1 MPIPA
6 PNIMENH
13 EKPSNS
19 GASPDLPSI
28 SLTVRGHSAKAKQVA
43 IKNATAYTY
52 QGPVLAS
59 LVDRI
64 APSVEPQTTARMI
77 SRTMTIFSPRVT

>member
-6 PNIMENH
+6 PNIMENY
-13 EKPSNS
+13 EKLSNS
-19 GASPDLPSI
+19 GVSPDLPSI
-28 SLTVRGHSAKAKQVA
+28 SLTVPWHSAKAKQIA

-59 LVDRI
+59 MVDRI
-64 APSVEPQTTARMI
+64 APSLEPHTTARVI
-77 SRTMTIFSPRVT
+77 NRTVTIFSQRMT